1 MCKKSFLFLFVLFFL
16 SAAQAQEY
24 RITEAELTQ
33 LEAISNN
40 WEKNRQTLSSQVQSL
55 KARLQQ
61 AEKLSKTLTEQL
73 QVEQATL
80 NDLRQSYSAYE
91 KEVAQL
97 KETLSTE
104 KLQHQRTRVQR
115 NKLLL
120 ALIGGSVLILGFIV
134 LKFIVRL
141 KLF

>member
-1 MCKKSFLFLFVLFFL
+1 MLFFL